1 MVHERTD
8 KWTLEVTTQVD
19 LETLAIEEKIQVLLP
34 NEAFQ
39 IVNQQLMEKL
49 LSQELRTDQ
58 TQDRKDESHTF
69 LFI

>member
-69 LFI
+69 QFI